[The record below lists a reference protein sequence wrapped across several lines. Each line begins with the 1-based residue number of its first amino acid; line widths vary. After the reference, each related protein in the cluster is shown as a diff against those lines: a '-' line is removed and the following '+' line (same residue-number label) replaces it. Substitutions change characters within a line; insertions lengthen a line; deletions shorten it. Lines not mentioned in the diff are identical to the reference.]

1 MTSTVLTQ
9 PDYYIGLPQW
19 SHPAWHDTLFA
30 GQQGL
35 SELRG
40 YSNCFNSVEGNTTF
54 YGLPSPEAVARWRG
68 ESGEQFRFS
77 FKFPG
82 EISHKRMLTGVDQ
95 LLLTFLQRLAPLE
108 HKLGMLWLQLPA
120 IFSPRDLPALADFL
134 RLLPAGFSYAVE
146 VRHPE
151 FFSAGDADRELTELL
166 ASAGVNRVCF
176 DTRAL
181 FRHPSTDPIT
191 QEAFKAKPR
200 LPLRPVATAAAPMLR
215 FISPLDRALAEQ
227 ELAFWV
233 QCVAKWIGQGR
244 KPWLFFHTPDNA
256 EAPLLA
262 RRFVEL
268 LGNGCRGFV
277 DWPEPRQVQA
287 GLF

>member
-1 MTSTVLTQ
+1 MLKQ

-19 SHPAWHDTLFA
+19 SHPAWHESLFA
-30 GQQGL
+30 GQQGTT
-35 SELRG
+35 ELRG
-40 YSNCFNSVEGNTTF
+40 YSASFNSVEGNTTF
-54 YGLPSPEAVARWRG
+54 YGLPSTDAVSRWRG
-68 ESGEQFRFS
+68 ESADDFRFS

-82 EISHKRMLTGVDQ
+82 EISHKSALSSVEAP
-95 LLLTFLQRLAPLE
+95 LLAFLNRLAPLE

-120 IFSPRDLPALADFL
+120 TFSPRELAVLGRFL
-134 RLLPAGFSYAVE
+134 ALLPAGFSYAVE
-146 VRHPE
+146 VRHPD
-151 FFSAGDADRELTELL
+151 FFSGGEADRRLTELL
-166 ASAGVNRVCF
+166 AATGVNRVSF

-181 FRHPSTDPIT
+181 FRHPASDPIT

-200 LPLRPVATAAAPMLR
+200 LPLRPVATAGAPMLR
-215 FISPLDRALAEQ
+215 FISPLDRGLAEQ
-227 ELAFWV
+227 ELTYWADRV
-233 QCVAKWIGQGR
+233 VKWIAQGR

-268 LGNGCRGFV
+268 LGSGYRGMKP
-277 DWPEPRQVQA
+277 WPEPSQVQA

>member
-1 MTSTVLTQ
+1 MTSTVVTP

-35 SELRG
+35 SELKG
-40 YSNCFNSVEGNTTF
+40 YSNCFNTVEGNTTF
-54 YGLPSPEAVARWRG
+54 YGLPSPEAVERWRA
-68 ESGEQFRFS
+68 ESGNQFRFS

-82 EISHKRMLTGVDQ
+82 EISHKRALSGVDE
-95 LLLTFLQRLAPLE
+95 LLLDFLKRLAPLE

-120 IFSPRDLPALADFL
+120 AFSPQHLPALAHFL
-134 RLLPAGFSYAVE
+134 ALLPAGFSYAVE

-151 FFSAGDADRELTELL
+151 FFGSGPADRQLTELL
-166 ASAGVNRVCF
+166 AANGVNRVSF
-176 DTRAL
+176 DTRSL
-181 FRHPSTDPIT
+181 FSHPSSDPVT

-200 LPLRPVATAAAPMLR
+200 LPLRPVATAGAPMLR
-215 FISPLDRALAEQ
+215 FISPLDRSLAEQ
-227 ELAFWV
+227 ELGFWV
-233 QCVAKWIGQGR
+233 QCVTKWIGQGR

-262 RRFVEL
+262 KRFVEL
-268 LGNGCRGFV
+268 LGEGYRGLV
-277 DWPEPRQVQA
+277 DWPEPKLVQT